1 MNDVLIIDERLKQL
15 QDEVKMMEQQY
26 GFSEE
31 FK

>member
-15 QDEVKMMEQQY
+15 QDEVRMMEQQY